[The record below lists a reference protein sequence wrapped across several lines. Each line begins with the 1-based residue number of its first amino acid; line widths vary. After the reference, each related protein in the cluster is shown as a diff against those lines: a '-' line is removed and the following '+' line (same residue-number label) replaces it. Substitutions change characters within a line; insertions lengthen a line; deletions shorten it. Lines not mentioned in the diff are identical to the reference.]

1 MSSSE
6 NTPRITA
13 ATRQAFKLSTVRIV
27 GKLENVIS
35 SNKGQFE
42 ADGLFQGTLPDL
54 DVSFYIS
61 NTNNFMATLFTN
73 NLKRVNWR
81 VGSCYELIGQV
92 QNDLEIK
99 VLSAIDMGTNPA
111 IIPIFNELAAVSHR
125 FPEVFQD

>member
-54 DVSFYIS
+54 D
-61 NTNNFMATLFTN
+61 
-73 NLKRVNWR
+73 RVNWR